1 MLRVKQIIGPLSLAC
16 LSVSLVPLAYA
27 ADKSQSPATPDS
39 MQAVEEAGKAN
50 DTAQAQGVNNAKVP
64 EALDMVEVVGDS
76 DRAKEMPASAQY
88 IGTEEIR
95 YQSYSDVNRI
105 LRKAP
110 GVNIREEDGFGLFP
124 NISFRGV
131 DTTRSA
137 KITVM
142 EDGVLTAPAPYS
154 APAAYF
160 NPAGGRMSGVEVLK
174 GGSQVKYGPHIT
186 GGVLNYLSTPI
197 PETGKAYLKTTYG
210 SYDEIRS
217 HGYVGD
223 TLDTQHGRFGYL
235 VEGFYRNSAGFK
247 TIDTTPDFQDS
258 DKTGFSQVEPMI
270 RLAWEPNTDM
280 YQRLEVKFGY
290 TDMDADE
297 TYLGLSETDFRND
310 PYRRYSASRFDNIV
324 SENLRGFARYFI
336 SPTDN
341 LDIVTTAYYSEFD
354 RNWSKLDGLSGAGT
368 SSLSAALAGAGNG
381 LACLKGEAACNLR
394 VRDNN
399 RSYYLGGV
407 ETMANYRFDLG
418 ATHHELNGG
427 FRYHEDRETRFQ
439 HDTTYNQAA
448 NGTITGKTVGAPGSQ
463 DDRYGLTN
471 AYAFFLKDR
480 IEFGNWGFTPGV
492 RYEHLYQTYVNKRA
506 PATNGTSS
514 LDLFAGGASLDYKF
528 NDEWMMFGSVHKGF
542 SPPSPQNSVIDKLEE
557 ETSNAYELGA
567 RYKRGAFSAEMTGF
581 YTQFENLLVVNNIG
595 GAGTGQS
602 ENFGE
607 VDSRGVEL
615 AVNFDAGEAF
625 GWGFRNPYFLAFTYT
640 DTEQLN
646 DAASTDAES
655 IFSFGKKGNR
665 VPYIPEYA
673 LSFGSGLHFSNWG
686 VDVTGNYVGE
696 TFTSASNTSAQVNGL
711 GQPDARFGK
720 TDDYV
725 VADVSAYYQ
734 VVKGVKILGGV
745 QNVNDEEYLVSRQ
758 PHGPRPGMPLFAYG
772 GFELDFDI

>member
-1 MLRVKQIIGPLSLAC
+1 MLKVTRIVGSLSLLW
-16 LSVSLVPLAYA
+16 LSAGQTPLAHA
-27 ADKSQSPATPDS
+27 IEPAGTPRAEDG
-39 MQAVEEAGKAN
+39 ARVVDGD
-50 DTAQAQGVNNAKVP
+50 DTATGSARAQTADSDMPVD
-64 EALDMVEVVGDS
+64 ALDMVQVVGDS
-76 DRAKEMPASAQY
+76 ERAKEMPASAQY

-95 YQSYSDVNRI
+95 YQSYSDINRI

-154 APAAYF
+154 APAAYY
-160 NPAGGRMSGVEVLK
+160 NPAGGRMSGIEVLK
-174 GGSQVKYGPHIT
+174 GGSQIKYGPHIT

-197 PETGKAYLKTTYG
+197 PEDGKAYLKTIYG
-210 SYDEIRS
+210 SFDEIRT

-223 TLDTQHGRFGYL
+223 MIDTRHGRVGYL
-235 VEGFYRNSAGFK
+235 VEGFYRNSSGFK
-247 TIDTTPDFQDS
+247 TIDDAP
-258 DKTGFSQVEPMI
+258 DKTGFSQVEPMV

-280 YQRLEVKFGY
+280 YQRLEVKFGFS
-290 TDMDADE
+290 DLDADE

-310 PYRRYSASRFDNIV
+310 PYRRYSASRFDNIQ
-324 SENLRGFARYFI
+324 SNRYGGFARYFI
-336 SPTDN
+336 SPTEN

-354 RNWSKLDGLSGAGT
+354 RNWSKLNDLRGGATGNM
-368 SSLSAALAGAGNG
+368 SLSSALAGANSGLG
-381 LACLKGEAACNLR
+381 LACLKGDIACNLR

-418 ATHHELNGG
+418 ATRHELNGG

-439 HDTTYNQAA
+439 HDTLYNQAA
-448 NGTITGKTVGAPGSQ
+448 GGVITGKTVGEPGSQ
-463 DDRYGLTN
+463 DDRWGLTN

-480 IEFGNWGFTPGV
+480 IEWGKWGFTPGV
-492 RYEHLYQTYVNKRA
+492 RYEHLYQTNVNKLN
-506 PATNGTSS
+506 PEDNGSSS
-514 LDLFAGGASLDYKF
+514 LDIYSGGASLDYTF
-528 NDEWMMFGSVHKGF
+528 NDKWMMFGGAHRGF
-542 SPPSPQNSVIDKLEE
+542 SPPGPQDAVVDGLTE

-567 RYKRGAFSAEMTGF
+567 RYRKGAFSAEVTGF
-581 YTQFENLLVVNNIG
+581 YTQFENLLVVDSIG
-595 GAGTGQS
+595 GTGSDANQ
-602 ENFGE
+602 NFGE

-646 DAASTDAES
+646 DAASTNAES

-673 LSFGSGLHFSNWG
+673 LSFGTGLHFSNWG
-686 VDVTGNYVGE
+686 IDVTGNYVGE
-696 TFTSASNTSAQVNGL
+696 TYTSASNTSLQVNGE

-734 VVKGVKILGGV
+734 VAKGIKLLGGV

-772 GFELDFDI
+772 GFELDFDL